1 MFTLFNLSQIVS
13 NLIVT
18 AGVLLLIVGL
28 LLRFIPFVKKR
39 MLPIIVMGALFFS
52 VGLYN
57 QGKLKTEKEYK
68 LKIAELEVKLKEAE
82 AEGQKVNTEVVT
94 KFVTK
99 REIIKEKGED
109 VIKYIDREIVKLN
122 NICEIPNSVIQVH
135 NLAAKNVAPENQ
147 KEENK

>member
-1 MFTLFNLSQIVS
+1 MFTLFNLSQIIS

-57 QGKLKTEKEYK
+57 QGKLKTEK
-68 LKIAELEVKLKEAE
+68 
-82 AEGQKVNTEVVT
+82 NT
-94 KFVTK
+94 
-99 REIIKEKGED
+99 
-109 VIKYIDREIVKLN
+109 
-122 NICEIPNSVIQVH
+122 S
-135 NLAAKNVAPENQ
+135 
-147 KEENK
+147 

>member
-1 MFTLFNLSQIVS
+1 
-13 NLIVT
+13 
-18 AGVLLLIVGL
+18 
-28 LLRFIPFVKKR
+28 

-99 REIIKEKGED
+99 REVIKEKGED